1 MTKLEK
7 AREIFAKDKY
17 ATDATGIVIEEIGEN
32 YAKCRLELADIHKN
46 AVGHVMGGVMFT
58 LADFVFAVST
68 NFEGPMTVSAVAQ
81 ISYLNSPKG
90 DVLFGESKLIKD
102 GKRVCFYEVNITDD
116 KGTDV
121 AVVSF
126 TGSHIGIKE

>member
-1 MTKLEK
+1 MTKLES
-7 AREIFAKDKY
+7 AREFFLKDRY
-17 ATDATGIVIEEIGEN
+17 ATEATGIVIDEVGEK
-32 YAKCRLELADIHKN
+32 YAKCSMKITDIHKN

-68 NFEGPMTVSAVAQ
+68 NLDGPRTVSTVSQ

-90 DVLFGESKLIKD
+90 DVLFGKSKLIKD
-102 GKRVCFYEVNITDD
+102 GKRVCFYEVEITDD
-116 KGTDV
+116 LGTNV

-126 TGSHIGIKE
+126 TGSHINA

>member
-1 MTKLEK
+1 MKKLEE
-7 AREIFAKDKY
+7 AREFFAKDKY
-17 ATDATGIVIEEIGEN
+17 ATDATGIVIEEIGEK
-32 YAKCRLELADIHKN
+32 YAKCSLKLSDIHKN

-68 NFEGPMTVSAVAQ
+68 NFEGPMTVSTVAQ

-102 GKRVCFYEVNITDD
+102 GKHVCFYEVRITDNA
-116 KGTDV
+116 GTDV
-121 AVVSF
+121 AVISF
-126 TGSHIGIKE
+126 TGSHINR

>member
-7 AREIFAKDKY
+7 AREFFAKDKY
-17 ATDATGIVIEEIGEN
+17 ATDATGIIIEDIGEN
-32 YAKCRLELADIHKN
+32 YARCSLKISNIHKN

-68 NFEGPMTVSAVAQ
+68 NFDGPMTVSTVAQ

-102 GKRVCFYEVNITDD
+102 GKRICFYEVNITDNM
-116 KGTDV
+116 GTDV
-121 AVVSF
+121 AVISF
-126 TGSHIGIKE
+126 TGSNIGV

>member
-1 MTKLEK
+1 MTKLEE
-7 AREIFAKDKY
+7 AREFFAKDKY
-17 ATDATGIVIEEIGEN
+17 ATDATGIEIEEIGEN
-32 YAKCRLELADIHKN
+32 YAKCSLKITDIHKN

-68 NFEGPMTVSAVAQ
+68 NFAGPMTVSTVAQ

-102 GKRVCFYEVNITDD
+102 GKRVCFYEVNITDNL
-116 KGTDV
+116 GTAV
-121 AVVSF
+121 AVISF
-126 TGSHIGIKE
+126 TGSHIVK

>member
-1 MTKLEK
+1 MTKLEE
-7 AREIFAKDKY
+7 AREFFAKDKY
-17 ATDATGIVIEEIGEN
+17 ATDATGIEIEEIGEN
-32 YAKCRLELADIHKN
+32 YARCRLKLTDIHKN

-68 NFEGPMTVSAVAQ
+68 NFEGPMTVSTVAQ

-102 GKRVCFYEVNITDD
+102 GKRVCFYEVNITDNL
-116 KGTDV
+116 GTAV
-121 AVVSF
+121 AVISF
-126 TGSHIGIKE
+126 TGSHIVK

>member
-1 MTKLEK
+1 MTKLEE
-7 AREIFAKDKY
+7 AREFFAKDKY
-17 ATDATGIVIEEIGEN
+17 ATEATGIEIEEIGKN
-32 YAKCRLELADIHKN
+32 YAKCSLKLTDIHKN

-68 NFEGPMTVSAVAQ
+68 NFDGPMTVSTVAQ

-102 GKRVCFYEVNITDD
+102 GKRVCFYEVSITDD

-126 TGSHIGIKE
+126 TGSHIGI